1 MRKRQISK
9 YKTSSYIKKCLAEL
23 LPPEDLTVSQWAEK
37 FRVLDSKTAA
47 MPGPWHNSMTPYLIG
62 IMDEFNVPTTEK
74 IIFVKPTQVGGTE
87 ALHNMIG
94 YVVAQNAAPSMIVY
108 PTEDLARSVS
118 ENRLQPMLRI
128 SPQLEKHFKDNESEL
143 LELQFDNMYLSL
155 TGANSPTGISS
166 KPIKFLFLD
175 EVDKYPTNA
184 KKEADPIKL
193 ATERTKTFPDS
204 KIFITSTPTLKTGH
218 IWQELEKADEE
229 RHYFVPCPHCGKMI
243 ELKFSQIKW
252 SDDKNIPIVD
262 RTERAFY
269 VCQECGSVITDAHK
283 PQMLRAGKWKT
294 VEKKTEFPKNIAFW
308 MNTLYSPFV
317 RFSSI
322 AKEFVLTK
330 EDSETFQN
338 FVNSWLAEPWED
350 TKIKSN
356 ADLVLERQTELEE
369 FIVPD
374 WCKLLTAG
382 VDVQESSLYWTIR
395 AFGDYITSQNVA
407 HGQALSFNDIEEIM
421 NREYLTESGER
432 RIVQIALI
440 DSGDNTDA
448 VYDFCACNS
457 DWAYPVKG
465 SSHPLMSHFKIS
477 KINRVTS
484 KANGMQLVIVD
495 GGKYM
500 DMIYSRMNKPNG
512 RGSWMVYKG
521 CDREYAE
528 QVTAEQKMKIKTAG
542 GRIVEKWQLKKSHAD
557 NHYGD
562 CEKYALAAAD
572 IRGVRTLHLD
582 TLEMPQET
590 QAKSQSHNEENWIN
604 VNEGWL
610 TNE

>member
-9 YKTSSYIKKCLAEL
+9 YKTSSYIKECLAEL

-37 FRVLDSKTAA
+37 HRVLDSKTAA

-62 IMDEFNVPTTEK
+62 IMDEFSVPTTEK

-269 VCQECGSVITDAHK
+269 VCQECGSIITDAHK

-294 VEKKTEFPKNIAFW
+294 VDKKTEFPKNIAFW

-317 RFSSI
+317 RFSEI

-528 QVTAEQKMKIKTAG
+528 QVTAEHKIKVKTAG
-542 GRIVEKWQLKKSHAD
+542 GRIAEIWELKKSHAD

-562 CEKYALAAAD
+562 CEKYAMAAAD
-572 IRGVRTLHLD
+572 IKGVRILHLD
-582 TLEMPQET
+582 TLETPQET
-590 QAKSQSHNEENWIN
+590 QATSQSHNEENWIN

>member
-9 YKTSSYIKKCLAEL
+9 YKTSSYIKECLEEL
-23 LPPEDLTVSQWAEK
+23 LPPEELTVSQWAEK
-37 FRVLDSKTAA
+37 YRVLDSKTAA
-47 MPGPWHNSMTPYLIG
+47 MPGPWHNSITPYLIG
-62 IMDEFNVPTTEK
+62 IMDEFSVPTTEK

-407 HGQALSFNDIEEIM
+407 HGQALSFNDIEGIM

>member
-9 YKTSSYIKKCLAEL
+9 YKTSSYIKECLEEL
-23 LPPEDLTVSQWAEK
+23 LPPEELTVSQWAEK
-37 FRVLDSKTAA
+37 YRVLDSKTAA
-47 MPGPWHNSMTPYLIG
+47 MPGPWHNSITPYLIG
-62 IMDEFNVPTTEK
+62 IMDEFSVPTTEK

-374 WCKLLTAG
+374 WCKFLTAG

>member
-9 YKTSSYIKKCLAEL
+9 YKTSSYIKDCLEEL
-23 LPPEDLTVSQWAEK
+23 LPPEDLTVSQWAER

-62 IMDEFNVPTTEK
+62 IMDEFSVPTTEK

-94 YVVAQNAAPSMIVY
+94 YVVSQNAAPSMIVY
-108 PTEDLARSVS
+108 PTEDLAKSVS

-128 SPQLEKHFKDNESEL
+128 SPQLAKHFKDKESEL

-175 EVDKYPTNA
+175 EVDKYPSRA

-204 KIFITSTPTLKTGH
+204 KIFVTSTPTLKTGH

-269 VCQECGSVITDAHK
+269 VCQECGAVITDAHK
-283 PQMLRAGKWKT
+283 QQMLRNGKWKT

-317 RFSSI
+317 RFSEI

-330 EDSETFQN
+330 DDSETFQN

-350 TKIKSN
+350 TKVKSN

-407 HGQALSFNDIEEIM
+407 HGQALSFTDIEEVM

-477 KINRVTS
+477 KINRATS

-528 QVTAEQKMKIKTAG
+528 QVTAEHKVKIKTAG
-542 GRIVEKWQLKKSHAD
+542 GRIAEIWELKKSHAD

-582 TLEMPQET
+582 TLEAPKEVQP
-590 QAKSQSHNEENWIN
+590 SQNSNEENWIN

>member
-9 YKTSSYIKKCLAEL
+9 YKTSSYIKDCLEEL

-62 IMDEFNVPTTEK
+62 IMDEFNIPTTEK

-108 PTEDLARSVS
+108 PTEDLAKSVS

-128 SPQLEKHFKDNESEL
+128 SPQLAKHFKDKESEL

-175 EVDKYPTNA
+175 EVDKYPSRA

-204 KIFITSTPTLKTGH
+204 KIFVTSTPTLKTGH

-269 VCQECGSVITDAHK
+269 VCQECGAVITDAHK
-283 PQMLRAGKWKT
+283 QQMLRNGKWKT
-294 VEKKTEFPKNIAFW
+294 VEKKTKFPKNIAFW

-317 RFSSI
+317 RFSEI

-350 TKIKSN
+350 TKVKSN

-407 HGQALSFNDIEEIM
+407 HGQALSFTDIEEIM

-528 QVTAEQKMKIKTAG
+528 QVTAEHKVKIKTAG
-542 GRIVEKWQLKKSHAD
+542 GRIAEKWELKKSHAD

-582 TLEMPQET
+582 TLEAPQEV
-590 QAKSQSHNEENWIN
+590 QPNQNGNEENWIN

>member
-9 YKTSSYIKKCLAEL
+9 YKTSSYIKDCLEEL

-74 IIFVKPTQVGGTE
+74 IVFVKPTQVGGTE

-128 SPQLEKHFKDNESEL
+128 SPQLEKHFKDNDSEL

-175 EVDKYPTNA
+175 EVDKYPARA

-193 ATERTKTFPDS
+193 ATERTKTFPDR
-204 KIFITSTPTLKTGH
+204 KIFVTSTPTLKTGH

-229 RHYFVPCPHCGKMI
+229 RHYFVPCPHCGKLI

-252 SDDKNIPIVD
+252 SDDKSIPLVD
-262 RTERAFY
+262 RAERAFY
-269 VCQECGSVITDAHK
+269 VCQECGAVITDAHK
-283 PQMLRAGKWKT
+283 QQMLRAGKWKAI
-294 VEKKTEFPKNIAFW
+294 EKKTKFPKNIAFW

-317 RFSSI
+317 RFSEI
-322 AKEFVLTK
+322 AKEFLLTK
-330 EDSETFQN
+330 DDSEAFQN

-350 TKIKSN
+350 TKVKSN
-356 ADLVLERQTELEE
+356 ADLVLERQTDLEE
-369 FIVPD
+369 YIVPD

-395 AFGDYITSQNVA
+395 AFGDYITSQNIA
-407 HGQALSFNDIEEIM
+407 HGQVMGFNDLEEIM

-477 KINRVTS
+477 KINRSTS
-484 KANGMQLVIVD
+484 MANGMQLVIVD

-512 RGSWMVYKG
+512 RGSWMVYKN
-521 CDREYAE
+521 CDRNYAE
-528 QVTAEQKMKIKTAG
+528 QVTAEHKIKVKTAG
-542 GRIVEKWQLKKSHAD
+542 GRVTEKWELKKSHAD

-562 CEKYALAAAD
+562 CEKYAMAAAD
-572 IRGVRTLHLD
+572 IKGVRTLHLD

-590 QAKSQSHNEENWIN
+590 KPAPQSNNEDNWIN

>member
-9 YKTSSYIKKCLAEL
+9 YKTSSYIKECLEEL
-23 LPPEDLTVSQWAEK
+23 LPPEELTVSQWAEK
-37 FRVLDSKTAA
+37 YRVLDSKTAA

-108 PTEDLARSVS
+108 PTEDLARSIS
-118 ENRLQPMLRI
+118 ENRLQPMIRI

-193 ATERTKTFPDS
+193 ATERTKTFSDS

-269 VCQECGSVITDAHK
+269 VCQECGSIITDAHK

-294 VEKKTEFPKNIAFW
+294 VDKKTEFPKNIAFW

-317 RFSSI
+317 RFSEI

-330 EDSETFQN
+330 EDRETFQN

-350 TKIKSN
+350 TKVKSN

-369 FIVPD
+369 FIVPN

-582 TLEMPQET
+582 TLEMPQKT
-590 QAKSQSHNEENWIN
+590 QATSQSHNEENWIN

>member
-9 YKTSSYIKKCLAEL
+9 YKTSSYIKECLEEL
-23 LPPEDLTVSQWAEK
+23 LPPEELTVSQWAEK
-37 FRVLDSKTAA
+37 YRVLDSKTAA
-47 MPGPWHNSMTPYLIG
+47 MPGPWHNSITPYLIG
-62 IMDEFNVPTTEK
+62 IMDEFSVPTTEK

-604 VNEGWL
+604 VNEG
-610 TNE
+610 

>member
-9 YKTSSYIKKCLAEL
+9 YKTSSYIKDCLEEL

-62 IMDEFNVPTTEK
+62 IMDEFSVPTTEK

-94 YVVAQNAAPSMIVY
+94 YVVSQNAAPSMIVY
-108 PTEDLARSVS
+108 PTEDLAKSVS

-128 SPQLEKHFKDNESEL
+128 SPQLAKHFKDKESEL

-175 EVDKYPTNA
+175 EVDKYPSRA

-204 KIFITSTPTLKTGH
+204 KIFVTSTPTLKTGH

-269 VCQECGSVITDAHK
+269 VCQECGAVITDAHK
-283 PQMLRAGKWKT
+283 QQMLRNGKWKT

-317 RFSSI
+317 RFSEI

-350 TKIKSN
+350 TKVKSN

-407 HGQALSFNDIEEIM
+407 HGQALSFTDIEEVM

-477 KINRVTS
+477 KINRATS

-528 QVTAEQKMKIKTAG
+528 QVTAEHKVKIKTAG
-542 GRIVEKWQLKKSHAD
+542 GRIAEKWELKKSHAD

-582 TLEMPQET
+582 TLEVPQEA
-590 QAKSQSHNEENWIN
+590 QPSKNSNEENWIN

>member
-62 IMDEFNVPTTEK
+62 IMDEFSVPTTEK

-356 ADLVLERQTELEE
+356 ADLGLERQTELEE

>member
-62 IMDEFNVPTTEK
+62 IMDEFSVPTTEK

-542 GRIVEKWQLKKSHAD
+542 GRIVEKWQLKKSHVD

>member
-37 FRVLDSKTAA
+37 HRVLDSKTAA
-47 MPGPWHNSMTPYLIG
+47 MPGPWHNSMTPYLIR
-62 IMDEFNVPTTEK
+62 IMDEFSVPTTEK

-317 RFSSI
+317 RFSEI

-528 QVTAEQKMKIKTAG
+528 QVTAEHKVKIKTAG
-542 GRIVEKWQLKKSHAD
+542 GRITEKWQLKKSHAD

>member
-9 YKTSSYIKKCLAEL
+9 YKTSSYIKECLEEL
-23 LPPEDLTVSQWAEK
+23 LPPEELTVSQWAEK
-37 FRVLDSKTAA
+37 YRVLDSKTAA
-47 MPGPWHNSMTPYLIG
+47 MPGPWHNSITPYLIG
-62 IMDEFNVPTTEK
+62 IMDEFSVPTTEK

>member
-9 YKTSSYIKKCLAEL
+9 YKTSSYIKECLEEL
-23 LPPEDLTVSQWAEK
+23 LPPEKLTVSQWAEK
-37 FRVLDSKTAA
+37 YRVLDSKTAA
-47 MPGPWHNSMTPYLIG
+47 MPGPWHNSITPYLIG
-62 IMDEFNVPTTEK
+62 IMDEFSVPTTEK

-243 ELKFSQIKW
+243 ELKFSQVKW
-252 SDDKNIPIVD
+252 SDDKSISLVD

-283 PQMLRAGKWKT
+283 QQMLRNGKWKT
-294 VEKKTEFPKNIAFW
+294 VEKKTKFPKNIAFW

-317 RFSSI
+317 RFSEI

-330 EDSETFQN
+330 EDRETFQN

-350 TKIKSN
+350 TKVKSN
-356 ADLVLERQTELEE
+356 AELVLERQTELEE

-542 GRIVEKWQLKKSHAD
+542 GRMVEKWQLKKSHAD

-582 TLEMPQET
+582 TLEAPQEV
-590 QAKSQSHNEENWIN
+590 QPSQNSNEENWIN

>member
-9 YKTSSYIKKCLAEL
+9 YKTSSYIKDCLEEL
-23 LPPEDLTVSQWAEK
+23 LPPENLTVSQWAEK

-62 IMDEFNVPTTEK
+62 IMDEFGVPTTEK

-94 YVVAQNAAPSMIVY
+94 YVVSQNAAPSMIVY
-108 PTEDLARSVS
+108 PTEDLAKSVS

-128 SPQLEKHFKDNESEL
+128 SPQLAKHFKDKESEL

-175 EVDKYPTNA
+175 EVDKYPSRA

-204 KIFITSTPTLKTGH
+204 KIFVTSTPTLKTGH

-269 VCQECGSVITDAHK
+269 VCQECGAVITDAHK
-283 PQMLRAGKWKT
+283 QQMLRNGKWKT

-317 RFSSI
+317 RFSEI

-330 EDSETFQN
+330 DDSETFQN

-350 TKIKSN
+350 TKVKSN

-407 HGQALSFNDIEEIM
+407 HGQALSFTDIEEVM

-477 KINRVTS
+477 KINRATS

-528 QVTAEQKMKIKTAG
+528 QVTAEHKVKIKTAG
-542 GRIVEKWQLKKSHAD
+542 GRIAEIWELKKSHAD

-582 TLEMPQET
+582 TLEAPKEVQP
-590 QAKSQSHNEENWIN
+590 SQNSNEENWIN

>member
-9 YKTSSYIKKCLAEL
+9 YKTSSYIKECLEEL
-23 LPPEDLTVSQWAEK
+23 LPPEELTVSQWAEK
-37 FRVLDSKTAA
+37 YRVLDSKTAA
-47 MPGPWHNSMTPYLIG
+47 MPGPWHNSITPYLIG
-62 IMDEFNVPTTEK
+62 IMDEFSVPTTEK

-374 WCKLLTAG
+374 WCKPYRRCRCSGKFALL
-382 VDVQESSLYWTIR
+382 
-395 AFGDYITSQNVA
+395 DYTR
-407 HGQALSFNDIEEIM
+407 L
-421 NREYLTESGER
+421 
-432 RIVQIALI
+432 
-440 DSGDNTDA
+440 
-448 VYDFCACNS
+448 
-457 DWAYPVKG
+457 W
-465 SSHPLMSHFKIS
+465 
-477 KINRVTS
+477 
-484 KANGMQLVIVD
+484 
-495 GGKYM
+495 
-500 DMIYSRMNKPNG
+500 
-512 RGSWMVYKG
+512 
-521 CDREYAE
+521 
-528 QVTAEQKMKIKTAG
+528 
-542 GRIVEKWQLKKSHAD
+542 
-557 NHYGD
+557 
-562 CEKYALAAAD
+562 
-572 IRGVRTLHLD
+572 
-582 TLEMPQET
+582 
-590 QAKSQSHNEENWIN
+590 
-604 VNEGWL
+604 
-610 TNE
+610 